1 MSGNERF
8 AHARDA
14 REETP
19 WGAEPGDWDVPRA
32 MAVDFTRGPTP
43 ACTAYPA
50 ESGLDGFFLQMGAA
64 SLACGHQPDIQA
76 FQARGG
82 TAILSIGGGA
92 AGLLEARE
100 ADVPKV
106 AACYE
111 AMVRHHGVR
120 HLDFHVQGAFLDE
133 PVGPERH
140 AQVVSRLRALL
151 PGLQV
156 SYTLPGVVVPGVR
169 EGFSGGAVRFLHTL
183 ARGGVEP
190 ALING
195 WVKEFGPGAPL
206 EADACWTRAL
216 YGMHRH
222 LSAAFLSWD
231 ARKVWRRLGARPLLG
246 LHPGGRTFTL
256 EHLRRLV
263 AFAQE
268 RTLGCVSGW
277 EAADDRSQGF
287 GFSRLIASYRPG
299 QRPPLPADVWGCSPE
314 GRAAP
319 PGSSLNDP
327 VLHAMGLLEAA
338 AALER
343 KPHNR

>member
-8 AHARDA
+8 ARA
-14 REETP
+14 REALEET
-19 WGAEPGDWDVPRA
+19 PGDWDVPRA
-32 MAVDFTRGPTP
+32 MAVDFSRGPTP
-43 ACTAYPA
+43 ACTAYAA
-50 ESGLDGFFLQMGAA
+50 ESGLDGFFLQMGEA
-64 SLACGHQPDIQA
+64 SIACGHQADIQA

-82 TAILSIGGGA
+82 TAILSIGGA
-92 AGLLEARE
+92 AELLEARE

-120 HLDFHVQGAFLDE
+120 HLDFHIPGVFLDE

-140 AQVVSRLRALL
+140 ALVVARLRAAL

-169 EGFSGGAVRFLHTL
+169 EGFSGAAVRFLHTL

-222 LSAAFLSWD
+222 LSAAFLRWD
-231 ARKVWRRLGARPLLG
+231 ARKVWRRLGARPVLS

-268 RTLGCVSGW
+268 RHLGCVSGW
-277 EAADDRSQGF
+277 EAADDRGQGF
-287 GFSRLIASYRPG
+287 GFSRLIAAYRPG
-299 QRPPLPADVWGCSPE
+299 QVPPPPAE
-314 GRAAP
+314 GW
-319 PGSSLNDP
+319 GSSLHDP
-327 VLHAMGLLEAA
+327 VLHALGLLEAA

-343 KPHNR
+343 KTHNG